1 LLVQFEKA
9 YEEIARLDCQNK
21 IVIPGNHDY
30 LHTGYLLFKKFFPS
44 KSPLC
49 ELNHIV
55 ILTLSTAR
63 PDRDEGE
70 VGHRQNQCRETTL
83 TKIKKKLR

>member
-1 LLVQFEKA
+1 MITSIQDI
-9 YEEIARLDCQNK
+9 Y
-21 IVIPGNHDY
+21 Y
-30 LHTGYLLFKKFFPS
+30 LKNFSHRKVHY
-44 KSPLC
+44 

-63 PDRDEGE
+63 TDRDEGE